1 MDLQWETKAASRWPR
16 GAPHSTHSACV
27 VDKLKVGLGP
37 LALAPFGL
45 AEVAG
50 LAQVVVIQDC
60 LEHSIS
66 GLGEDTPFLQHGEGA
81 HGLEGKRSGWC
92 QRRPEDPDKAAVVLA
107 WGRWEG
113 CPRHPCSQQGSR
125 TLGNDL

>member
-16 GAPHSTHSACV
+16 GGTTQYSQCLRSGQAQSGPRAPRP
-27 VDKLKVGLGP
+27 GP
-37 LALAPFGL
+37 LGL
-45 AEVAG
+45 AEVAE

-60 LEHSIS
+60 LEHGIS
-66 GLGEDTPFLQHGEGA
+66 GLGEDTLFLQHGEGA
-81 HGLEGKRSGWC
+81 RGLEGKRSGWC

-113 CPRHPCSQQGSR
+113 WPRHPCSQQGSR